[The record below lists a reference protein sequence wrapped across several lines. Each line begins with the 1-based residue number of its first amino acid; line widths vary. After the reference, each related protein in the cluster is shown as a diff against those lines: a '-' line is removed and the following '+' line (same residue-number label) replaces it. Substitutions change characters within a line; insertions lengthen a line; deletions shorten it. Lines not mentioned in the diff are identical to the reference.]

1 MKNLYFK
8 QPRIC
13 CISDI
18 HLGVHQNN
26 SSWHK
31 VLLDWAKWLHI
42 ELQVNAIE
50 DIMICGDLF
59 HYRDE
64 IAVNSLH
71 VANEFFD
78 ILRSYN
84 IVMITGNHDCYYKD
98 NSLVN
103 SLSILKGRPNVR
115 IIDKLEYDTIFDK
128 DVSFCPWG
136 TKISDIKSN
145 SDIIFGH
152 FELVDFKMNNFKVC
166 DHGDTPKDL
175 LSKGKKVITGHFHL
189 REHRKFDKGEILYLG
204 NPFQMDFGDAGS
216 TKGWYLLDF
225 NTCETHFFENKKSPV
240 HIKLPL
246 SELIKHDG
254 ITSELKR
261 LIKGNI
267 IKLIVDKNVE
277 PDDLDIIVT
286 VLNGLRP
293 FMFNVDYD
301 INYNK
306 FSVEGE
312 LDYQYSGV
320 DYETAITEFVNML
333 DINNK
338 TEVINYTV
346 ELYKSCKI

>member
-1 MKNLYFK
+1 MKHIYFK
-8 QPRIC
+8 QNKIC

-26 SSWHK
+26 SNWHK
-31 VLLDWAKWLHI
+31 VLLDWANWLNK
-42 ELQVNAIE
+42 ELQSHTIK

-71 VANEFFD
+71 IANEFFD

-115 IIDKLEYDTIFDK
+115 IIDKPETVNMFGKQIT
-128 DVSFCPWG
+128 FCPWG
-136 TKISDIKSN
+136 TKINELEKSDL
-145 SDIIFGH
+145 IFGH

-166 DHGDTPKDL
+166 DHGDTPEDILK
-175 LSKGKKVITGHFHL
+175 KGNKIITGHFHL
-189 REHRKFDKGEILYLG
+189 REHRKFKNGEILYLG

-216 TKGWYLLDF
+216 TKGWYELDF
-225 NTCETHFFENKKSPV
+225 LSLKTTFHENNISPQ

-246 SELIKHDG
+246 SELIKYDG
-254 ITSELKR
+254 ITDELKE
-261 LIKGNI
+261 LVKGNI
-267 IKLIVDKNVE
+267 VKLIIDKNIE
-277 PDDLDIIVT
+277 PEDTDIINYR
-286 VLNGLRP
+286 LNQEKP
-293 FMFNVDYD
+293 FIYNVDYA

-306 FSVEGE
+306 FSQDE
-312 LDYQYSGV
+312 LDYEYSGV
-320 DYETAITEFVNML
+320 DYETAITDFVDML
-333 DINNK
+333 DIQNK
-338 TEVINYTV
+338 KEVIQYTIS
-346 ELYKSCKI
+346 LYKECKI

>member
-1 MKNLYFK
+1 MKHIYFK
-8 QPRIC
+8 QPKIC
-13 CISDI
+13 CVSDI

-26 SSWHK
+26 SNWHK
-31 VLLDWAKWLHI
+31 VLLDWANWLDK
-42 ELQVNAIE
+42 ELKSNNIQ

-78 ILRSYN
+78 ILKSYN

-103 SLSILKGRPNVR
+103 SLSILKGRPNVY
-115 IIDKLEYDTIFDK
+115 IIDKPEFAKIFDK
-128 DVSFCPWG
+128 RVSFCPWG
-136 TKISDIKSN
+136 TKISELKP

-152 FELVDFKMNNFKVC
+152 FELVNFKMNNFKVC
-166 DHGDTPKDL
+166 DHGDTPDDVL
-175 LSKGKKVITGHFHL
+175 NKGKKIITGHFHL
-189 REHRKFDKGEILYLG
+189 REHRKFDNGEILYLG

-225 NTCETHFFENKKSPV
+225 NTNETQFFENKKSPV

-286 VLNGLRP
+286 VLNGLKP

-346 ELYKSCKI
+346 ELYKSCKT

>member
-1 MKNLYFK
+1 VKDLYFK
-8 QPRIC
+8 QSKIC

-26 SSWHK
+26 SNWHK
-31 VLLDWAKWLHI
+31 ILLEWAGWLYT
-42 ELQVNAIE
+42 ELKTNNIT

-71 VANEFFD
+71 VANEFFN
-78 ILRSYN
+78 ILESFN

-103 SLSILKGRPNVR
+103 SLSILKGRTNVR
-115 IIDKLEYDTIFDK
+115 IIDKPKHVEIFDK
-128 DVSFCPWG
+128 SVSFCPWG
-136 TKISDIKSN
+136 TKINELKS

-152 FELVDFKMNNFKVC
+152 FELIDFKMNNFKVC
-166 DHGDTPKDL
+166 DHGDTPEDILK
-175 LSKGKKVITGHFHL
+175 KGNKIITGHFHL
-189 REHRKFDKGEILYLG
+189 REHRKFKNGEILYLG
-204 NPFQMDFGDAGS
+204 NPFQMDFGDTGS
-216 TKGWYLLDF
+216 TKGWYELDF
-225 NTCETHFFENKKSPV
+225 NTCKTTFHENILSPV
-240 HIKLPL
+240 HIKLLL
-246 SELIKHDG
+246 SDLIKYDG
-254 ITSELKR
+254 ITDELR
-261 LIKGNI
+261 QLIKGNI
-267 IKLIVDKNVE
+267 LKLVVDKNVQ
-277 PDDLDIIVT
+277 PDDLDVIVT
-286 VLNGLRP
+286 VLNGLKP

-306 FSVEGE
+306 FSVEGA

-338 TEVINYTV
+338 GEVIKYTID
-346 ELYKSCKI
+346 LYKSCKI

>member
-1 MKNLYFK
+1 MKDLYFK
-8 QPRIC
+8 QSKIC

-18 HLGVHQNN
+18 HIGVHQNN

-31 VLLDWAKWLHI
+31 VLLDWSDWLCK
-42 ELQVNAIE
+42 ELKKNKIK

-78 ILRSYN
+78 RLKDFN

-103 SLSILKGRPNVR
+103 SLSILKGKSNIR
-115 IIDKLEYDTIFDK
+115 IIDKPERIEIGDKIF
-128 DVSFCPWG
+128 SFCPWG
-136 TKISDIKSN
+136 TKINELKSSDV
-145 SDIIFGH
+145 IFGH

-166 DHGDTPKDL
+166 DHGDTPDDV
-175 LSKGKKVITGHFHL
+175 LSKGKKIITGHFHL
-189 REHRKFDKGEILYLG
+189 REHRKFKNGEILYLG
-204 NPFQMDFGDAGS
+204 NPFEMDFGDAGS
-216 TKGWYLLDF
+216 AKGWYELDLDTLKTTF
-225 NTCETHFFENKKSPV
+225 YENKISPK

-246 SELIKHDG
+246 SELIKHNG
-254 ITSELKR
+254 ITTKLKNI
-261 LIKGNI
+261 IKGNI
-267 IKLIVDKNVE
+267 IKLIVDKNVQ

-286 VLNGLRP
+286 ILNSLKP
-293 FMFNVDYD
+293 FLFNVDYD
-301 INYNK
+301 INFNK

-312 LDYQYSGV
+312 LDYQYTGV
-320 DYETAITEFVNML
+320 DYETAISEFVNML

-338 TEVINYTV
+338 NEVIKYTI
-346 ELYKSCKI
+346 ELYNSCKT

>member
-1 MKNLYFK
+1 MKDLYFK

-26 SSWHK
+26 SNWHK
-31 VLLDWAKWLHI
+31 VLLDWANWLHT
-42 ELQVNAIE
+42 ELQANEIE

-78 ILRSYN
+78 ILKSYN

-115 IIDKLEYDTIFDK
+115 IIDKPEFAKIFDK
-128 DVSFCPWG
+128 RVSFCPWG
-136 TKISDIKSN
+136 TKISELKP

-166 DHGDTPKDL
+166 DHGDTPDDVL
-175 LSKGKKVITGHFHL
+175 DKGKKIITGHFHL
-189 REHRKFDKGEILYLG
+189 REHRKFDNGEILYLG

-216 TKGWYLLDF
+216 TKGWYELDF
-225 NTCETHFFENKKSPV
+225 NTCETTFYENKISPV

-246 SELIKHDG
+246 SELIKYDG
-254 ITSELKR
+254 ITSELKK
-261 LIKGNI
+261 LMKGNI
-267 IKLIVDKNVE
+267 IKLVVDKNVE

-286 VLNGLRP
+286 VLNGLKP
-293 FMFNVDYD
+293 FMFNLDCD
-301 INYNK
+301 MNFNK
-306 FSVEGE
+306 CSVEGE
-312 LDYQYSGV
+312 LAYQYSGFN
-320 DYETAITEFVNML
+320 YETAISEFVKML

-338 TEVINYTV
+338 AEVINYTV
-346 ELYKSCKI
+346 ELSKSCKI